1 MTNDEKNVIYTQ
13 FHNIADIQ
21 AKSIIEAI
29 ENLDK
34 HFKDITPEQHD
45 AAVRMLISLSLNTLK
60 ISTDELAKNM
70 NENISK
76 IKLEDLNVG

>member
-1 MTNDEKNVIYTQ
+1 MTNNEKNVIYTQ

-34 HFKDITPEQHD
+34 QFKDITSEQRE
-45 AAVRMLISLSLNTLK
+45 AAIRMLISLSLNTLK

-70 NENISK
+70 KENIPN